1 MHPRAGAGAHLRRPD
16 RGRRWHSDRV
26 PNPAEPPPLT
36 LVESDVRAA
45 LGGFRH
51 QRADRQGLRP
61 AAVAITLVGAA
72 GAAATDVLI
81 TRRAATLRAHSGQWA
96 LPGGRCDAGETAPDA
111 ARRELAEELGL
122 ALPESAVLG
131 RLDDYPTRSGYL
143 MSPVVLLAGPV
154 GQHTDRPLRPRRA
167 EVAAVYGIPLH
178 QLDVEPNLV
187 TIPESNSPV
196 IQIPLMGRWL
206 HAPTAAVLY
215 QFREL
220 VLHQRPTPVSHF
232 EQPVFAWR

>member
-1 MHPRAGAGAHLRRPD
+1 
-16 RGRRWHSDRV
+16 V
-26 PNPAEPPPLT
+26 PNPTEPSPIT
-36 LVESDVRAA
+36 LVESQVRAA
-45 LGGFRH
+45 LDGFPRYL
-51 QRADRQGLRP
+51 ADRPGLRR
-61 AAVAITLVGAA
+61 AAVAVTLVGSA
-72 GAAATDVLI
+72 GSAATDVLI

-96 LPGGRCDAGETAPDA
+96 LPGGRCDAGETVPDA

-143 MSPVVLLAGPV
+143 MSPVVLWAGPV
-154 GQHTDRPLRPRRA
+154 GQRTERPLRPRRA

-178 QLDVEPNLV
+178 QLDVEPNLL
-187 TIPESNSPV
+187 TIPESSSPV
-196 IQIPLMGRWL
+196 IRIPLMGRWL

-220 VLHQRPTPVSHF
+220 VLHRRPTPVAHF